1 MIKLQSVLW
10 ICGKKEGGGQSHK
23 SHFHPAFDDI
33 NRQYSHIYLPAKQP
47 LPGRYFPMQLK

>member
-10 ICGKKEGGGQSHK
+10 TCGRKVGGGQVHK